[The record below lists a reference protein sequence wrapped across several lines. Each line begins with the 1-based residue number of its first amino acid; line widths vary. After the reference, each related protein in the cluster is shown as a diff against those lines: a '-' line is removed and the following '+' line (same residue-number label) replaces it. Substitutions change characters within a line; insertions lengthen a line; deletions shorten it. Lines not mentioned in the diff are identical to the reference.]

1 MRTKRIVQY
10 CCAALVAAGIGLNI
24 QNSIENYGI
33 GENSLSL
40 IATGETGMSGSNDC
54 VDGSISFASCPY
66 SSATATTATIE
77 RCGTPNAGSWLL
89 KGWKKD
95 LFMDGGSKVFWYCWE
110 KITYLEDVAH
120 IFSEPVLQSD
130 GSWTTRH
137 FKRWICTRKHGTTD
151 SNCKHIGTFHDDEM
165 HIPGIC

>member
-1 MRTKRIVQY
+1 MKTKRIVQY
-10 CCAALVAAGIGLNI
+10 CCAALIVAGIGLNI

-40 IATGETGMSGSNDC
+40 IATGGTGMSGSNDC

-95 LFMDGGSKVFWYCWE
+95 RFSGGVAGFWYAWD
-110 KITYLEDVAH
+110 KITCLEYVSH

-130 GSWTTRH
+130 GTLKTRH
-137 FKRWICTRKHGTTD
+137 FRRWICTRKHGTTS
-151 SNCKHIGTFHDDEM
+151 SNCTQIGTFIDEEM